1 MKNRATKNRDSYQLR
16 SMACLAAS
24 QVLRD
29 PRARATASQLGEGYR
44 KLADRAGKSE
54 DGAETNDKMGYLPG
68 ELPAGD

>member
-1 MKNRATKNRDSYQLR
+1 MKNRDSYELR

-29 PRARATASQLGEGYR
+29 PHARATASQLGEGYR

-54 DGAETNDKMGYLPG
+54 DRAETKEMPRYLPG
-68 ELPAGD
+68 GD